1 MLPVSVSLFT
11 ILLKMKRL
19 RITVE
24 GKTYEVE
31 VELLDEQSGNNS
43 SGDFESSAS
52 VPLGSSGTSGNV
64 PDSISSNRESA
75 AQNEDAGNVV
85 VSPLSA
91 VVVSI
96 DVSVGDRVE
105 EGQKVI
111 TLEAMKM
118 NTVVSASIA
127 GTVGKIL
134 VAEGNPVEEGQAL
147 IRMD

>member
-1 MLPVSVSLFT
+1 
-11 ILLKMKRL
+11 MKHL

-31 VELLDEQSGNNS
+31 VELLDEQSGSNS
-43 SGDFESSAS
+43 PDDFESSAS
-52 VPLGSSGTSGNV
+52 MPLSSSGTSGNV
-64 PDSISSNRESA
+64 ADSASSTRGSA
-75 AQNEDAGNVV
+75 AQNTDAGNVI

-96 DVSVGDRVE
+96 DVSLGDRIE

-118 NTVVSASIA
+118 NTVVSASVA